1 MEDIRHKSLSAESL
15 LVCCTAAV
23 VTGIITDKFMASQY
37 ISGAIFIALLAAVSI
52 ITNCIGMGDVV
63 VSAIILCLK
72 GTVFTVLVFT
82 FAMTLLGVINIIRI
96 LVRKV
101 SRKYTVPF
109 VPYMG
114 ICAAGMVLCG

>member
-1 MEDIRHKSLSAESL
+1 MEDIRHKSLSAESR

-37 ISGAIFIALLAAVSI
+37 ISGAIFIVLFAAVSI
-52 ITNCIGMGDVV
+52 FTNCIGMGDVV
-63 VSAIILCLK
+63 VSAMIFCLK
-72 GTVFTVLVFT
+72 GTVFTVLAFT